1 MDKDRKKILSDT
13 EVQRLR
19 KQIEQEEKDSK
30 LWKTMFD
37 ITLKHGLRV
46 GETVKLQW
54 RHIDFENEELIIEGA
69 KGDKNRTI
77 AINRDYLQ
85 HLKRL
90 GMGKEGR
97 KYLFPSP
104 QSEHYSK
111 RSFQVRMR
119 DKWAMEA
126 NLYPAH
132 VTPDNIKEELPQK
145 RRITPHTLRHTFAT
159 RHLRNKTP
167 IEQVSRMLGHEDVS
181 TTYQEYAHLVTEDH
195 REYQNSIKL

>member
-1 MDKDRKKILSDT
+1 MDKTRKKILSQTDI
-13 EVQRLR
+13 QKLR
-19 KQIEQEEKDSK
+19 TQIERQEKNPD
-30 LWKTMFD
+30 LWSRMFD
-37 ITLKHGLRV
+37 ITLKHGLRA
-46 GETVKLQW
+46 GETVSLKW

-77 AINRDYLQ
+77 AINSDYLQ
-85 HLKRL
+85 HLGQL
-90 GMGKEGR
+90 GMGKEGE

-104 QSEHYSK
+104 HGGHYTK

-126 NLYPAH
+126 GLYPDH
-132 VTPDNIKEELPQK
+132 ITPDNIKEELPQK

-159 RHLRNKTP
+159 QHLRNKTP

-181 TTYQEYAHLVTEDH
+181 TTYQEYSHLVTEDH
-195 REYQNSIKL
+195 REYQNTISL